1 MNEIV
6 EKEKEKEK
14 VDENE
19 NEGEGEKNDAG
30 HNKVGSDQDVMI
42 KENEGEKS
50 LDEKKDE
57 EIDDKEVERTTDEDI
72 IAARTLSKSNMEE
85 LVNCYFTVLNTER
98 PSPPIAISPYA
109 SISRMGSNSN
119 TRCPTR
125 SGSGSAQDSGFKDL
139 HAFSRRNAKC
149 VDNNAVDNDGV
160 DLEKESSWRRHSI
173 VLDYAPTPRPASP
186 SPSSPPSSLPNSR
199 AGREEVKCPVEASS
213 GSEKDSGFASGA
225 DEIRSKLEAIKIKSD
240 SYDLRRLNGV
250 KEKEQERKTIEIGQE
265 KQNEKNSNED
275 MEKEKGREKEKEKE
289 KERDKG
295 DKMKWNPTALLSN
308 APIPVC
314 KNLYSF
320 FSMQYIVSSFPP
332 PSRSP
337 YHSLF
342 TPSLHLFCTHKMP
355 VHFLSLHCLFIS
367 YSTLLSSFHLYLSS
381 PLSSINPASHP
392 LISSL

>member
-1 MNEIV
+1 MNEIA
-6 EKEKEKEK
+6 EKDKEKEQ
-14 VDENE
+14 VDENEGENE
-19 NEGEGEKNDAG
+19 NEGEGEKNDAS
-30 HNKVGSDQDVMI
+30 HNKVGSDQDVMM
-42 KENEGEKS
+42 KGNEGEKI

-57 EIDDKEVERTTDEDI
+57 EIEEKDLERTIDEDV

-125 SGSGSAQDSGFKDL
+125 SGSGSALDSGLRDL
-139 HAFSRRNAKC
+139 HAFGKRSAKC

-199 AGREEVKCPVEASS
+199 AGREEVKCPVEALS

-225 DEIRSKLEAIKIKSD
+225 DEICSKLEAIKIKSD
-240 SYDLRRLNGV
+240 SYDLRQLNGEQE
-250 KEKEQERKTIEIGQE
+250 KEKEQAETKTNEIGGE
-265 KQNEKNSNED
+265 KQNGKISNED
-275 MEKEKGREKEKEKE
+275 IEKEKVTEKEKEKE

-320 FSMQYIVSSFPP
+320 FSIQ
-332 PSRSP
+332 
-337 YHSLF
+337 
-342 TPSLHLFCTHKMP
+342 
-355 VHFLSLHCLFIS
+355 
-367 YSTLLSSFHLYLSS
+367 
-381 PLSSINPASHP
+381 
-392 LISSL
+392 